1 MVADQQDVSKPWYR
15 EGWAWFV
22 LFPLFASVVLSSI
35 LVTTAF
41 KYGDDVITD
50 DYYKKGR
57 LINQSF
63 QQLEL
68 ALELGVSAEVR
79 FDMLTGEVNVDVEKK
94 VGESLPES
102 LFLFLDHPVSEDLD
116 QVFELKEIAF
126 NRYRA
131 DLEKPLQH
139 RWYMRLLPTSEQF
152 ELDEHGNIIEDQS
165 SESSNLEHWLLK
177 GEINFTSQ
185 TDIQLVP

>member
-1 MVADQQDVSKPWYR
+1 MTDQQEVSNPWYR

-22 LFPLFASVVLSSI
+22 LFPLIASVILSSF

-68 ALELGVSAEVR
+68 ASELGITADIK
-79 FDMLTGEVNVDVEKK
+79 FDLLTGEVNIAFTKNDGKPFPSSV
-94 VGESLPES
+94 
-102 LFLFLDHPVSEDLD
+102 FLFMDHPVSEDLD
-116 QVFELKEIAF
+116 QVFELKEFAE

-131 DLEKPLQH
+131 DLDKPLQH
-139 RWYMRLLPTSEQF
+139 KWYMRLLPTSEQF
-152 ELDEHGNIIEDQS
+152 ELDEHGQIVDSTEAS
-165 SESSNLEHWLLK
+165 TETEHWMLK
-177 GEINFTSQ
+177 GEINFNAQ
-185 TDIQLVP
+185 TNVQLIP